1 MNLKKRGCKNS
12 PNRKQPTSQ
21 HAQDRTWWILSRRY
35 TRLVSCRPLHYIVAI
50 SYYVTLSDAVG
61 DAGVLKMSTQGI
73 NNLIPLVWILFST
86 RLLILISTV
95 SLHET
100 NPEAARCVSVRTYD
114 HMLSHVFTAAPKTPL
129 SQHAR
134 SGQISRNVFLGGGG
148 SISGIV
154 LPTINMK
161 E

>member
-1 MNLKKRGCKNS
+1 
-12 PNRKQPTSQ
+12 
-21 HAQDRTWWILSRRY
+21 
-35 TRLVSCRPLHYIVAI
+35 
-50 SYYVTLSDAVG
+50 
-61 DAGVLKMSTQGI
+61 MSTHGI

-114 HMLSHVFTAAPKTPL
+114 HMLSHVFTTAPKTPL

-148 SISGIV
+148 YVYIYIYLKHIAAFLFYICRTFTNRKSID
-154 LPTINMK
+154 MCK
-161 E
+161 